1 MTKKEFEDR
10 IGYSIPD
17 NRYSVVERMYL
28 EAGEIIDKD
37 AFCKDYKKHHD
48 SLLLN
53 TFYQQA
59 EQLKD
64 KLDSKREEICKLE
77 AGLLNAATVML
88 EKAHQHL
95 DDEMYNTAI
104 NLIGLEKAIVLKL
117 ELNLPLR
124 EAERNALIEFMTQK

>member
-10 IGYSIPD
+10 TGYTIPD
-17 NRYSVVERMYL
+17 NRYSVIERMYL

-37 AFCKDYKKHHD
+37 AFCKDYKKHAD
-48 SLLLN
+48 SVLLN
-53 TFYQQA
+53 TFFQQA
-59 EQLKD
+59 EKLKD
-64 KLDSKREEICKLE
+64 KLDSKREEIRKLE

-95 DDEMYNTAI
+95 DDELYNTAV
-104 NLIGLEKAIVLKL
+104 NLIGLEKAIILKL

-124 EAERNALIEFMTQK
+124 ETERNALIEFMTQK